1 LTDQNNLPRF
11 VTSSG
16 FAEFIILFAEW
27 IMTRIENKVA
37 IITGSGGGI
46 GGAIA
51 LRYAREGA
59 KLAVADIDA
68 ATAKSRAAEINSMG
82 CDTLAIIADVTDKKS
97 VQRMVQTTLDRW
109 GRIDILVNVAGGAD
123 RKPVLDITESDWDY
137 IVNMNLKSVFLCSQ
151 AVLPTMLQQKYGKI
165 VSISSIYGFTGN
177 AIRSSYAAAKAG
189 VAVFTK
195 SLALEVVN
203 DGINVNAIAPGRV
216 ATPKVRGRYS
226 DEQWTEAMAQIP
238 AGRAGTPDEIAGT
251 ALFLVLDESRY
262 ITGQTIHVNGAWLNW

>member
-1 LTDQNNLPRF
+1 M
-11 VTSSG
+11 
-16 FAEFIILFAEW
+16 AEIKDKI
-27 IMTRIENKVA
+27 A

-51 LRYAREGA
+51 LRYASEGA
-59 KLAVADIDA
+59 KLALADIDA
-68 ATAKSRAAEINSMG
+68 RTAKSRAAEISSMD
-82 CDTLAIIADVTDKKS
+82 CDAFAIVADVTDKKS
-97 VQRMVQTTLDRW
+97 VQQMVRTTVDRW
-109 GRIDILVNVAGGAD
+109 GRVDILVNVAGGAD
-123 RKPVLDITESDWDY
+123 RKPVVDMTETDWDY

-189 VAVFTK
+189 VAIFTK

-226 DEQWTEAMAQIP
+226 DEQWAEAMEQIP
-238 AGRAGTPDEIAGT
+238 ARRAGTPDEIAST
-251 ALFLVLDESRY
+251 ALFLVLDENRY
-262 ITGQTIHVNGAWLNW
+262 ITGQTIHVNGAWLNY

>member
-1 LTDQNNLPRF
+1 MGAID
-11 VTSSG
+11 
-16 FAEFIILFAEW
+16 EKI
-27 IMTRIENKVA
+27 A

-59 KLAVADIDA
+59 KLALADIVAD
-68 ATAKSRAAEINSMG
+68 TARSRSEEISSMG
-82 CDTLAIIADVTDKKS
+82 LDALAIVADVTNKKS
-97 VQRMVQTTLDRW
+97 VQHMVQTTLDRW

-123 RKPVLDITESDWDY
+123 RKPVVDMTETDWDT
-137 IVNMNLKSVFLCSQ
+137 IVDLNLKSVFLCSQ
-151 AVLPTMLQQKYGKI
+151 AVLPAMLQQKYGKI

-226 DEQWTEAMAQIP
+226 DEQWAQATAQIP
-238 AGRAGTPDEIAGT
+238 ARRAGTPDEIAST
-251 ALFLVLDESRY
+251 ALFLVLDENRY
-262 ITGQTIHVNGAWLNW
+262 ITGQTIHVNGAWLNY

>member
-1 LTDQNNLPRF
+1 M
-11 VTSSG
+11 
-16 FAEFIILFAEW
+16 AA
-27 IMTRIENKVA
+27 IENKVA

-59 KLAVADIDA
+59 RLALADIVA
-68 ATAKSRAAEINSMG
+68 ETVKSRAGEINSLD
-82 CDTLAIIADVTDKKS
+82 CDAFAIATDVTNKDSVQQMVHSTLA
-97 VQRMVQTTLDRW
+97 RW

-123 RKPVLDITESDWDY
+123 RKPVVEMTEADWNH
-137 IVNMNLKSVFLCSQ
+137 IVDMNLKSVFLCCQ
-151 AVLPTMLQQKYGKI
+151 AVLPAMLKQKHGKI

-177 AIRSSYAAAKAG
+177 ATRSSYAAAKAG

-226 DEQWTEAMAQIP
+226 DEQWAEATAQIP
-238 AGRAGTPDEIAGT
+238 AGRAGTPDEIAAT
-251 ALFLVLDESRY
+251 ALFLVLNENRY
-262 ITGQTIHVNGAWLNW
+262 ITGQTIHVNGAWLNY